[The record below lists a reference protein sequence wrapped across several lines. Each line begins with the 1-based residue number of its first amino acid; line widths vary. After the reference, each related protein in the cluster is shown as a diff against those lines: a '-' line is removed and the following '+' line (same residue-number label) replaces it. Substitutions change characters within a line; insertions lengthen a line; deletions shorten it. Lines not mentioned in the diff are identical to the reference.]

1 MKIKIIKKNDD
12 YSLEYEV
19 GDIFDTTGMW
29 YGGVHI
35 AGRSGIPVS
44 LDKTEYVVLE
54 DEKLEKSGAEGKV
67 SGKKNMEVD
76 NEADSMVSGGKMTHD
91 IRVGDVVRHFKREWV
106 SEETS
111 EYLYRVI
118 AFATHTESE
127 EKPHQIVLC
136 SRTFYRQQALTL
148 VILSLKYMRQLTDM
162 LQLALL
168 QSNSFYMN
176 GLCCPD
182 HPL

>member
-44 LDKTEYVVLE
+44 LNKTEYVVLE
-54 DEKLEKSGAEGKV
+54 DEELEKSGAEGKV

-76 NEADSMVSGGKMTHD
+76 NEADSTVSGGNMTHD
-91 IRVGDVVRHFKREWV
+91 IRVGDVVRHFKR
-106 SEETS
+106 
-111 EYLYRVI
+111 
-118 AFATHTESE
+118 
-127 EKPHQIVLC
+127 
-136 SRTFYRQQALTL
+136 
-148 VILSLKYMRQLTDM
+148 
-162 LQLALL
+162 
-168 QSNSFYMN
+168 
-176 GLCCPD
+176 
-182 HPL
+182 

>member
-54 DEKLEKSGAEGKV
+54 DEELEKSGAEGKV

-76 NEADSMVSGGKMTHD
+76 NEADSTVSGGKMTHD

-127 EKPHQIVLC
+127 EKLVI
-136 SRTFYRQQALTL
+136 YQALYAPFKTCARPFEMFMSE
-148 VILSLKYMRQLTDM
+148 VDHEKYPEIRQKYRFERVE
-162 LQLALL
+162 QEER
-168 QSNSFYMN
+168 
-176 GLCCPD
+176 
-182 HPL
+182 